1 MSLYQKYRPTT
12 FDEVFGQDEAVK
24 VMKSIVEM
32 PKEERPHVFLFGGAS
47 GCGKTTLAKVFAR
60 AIGVDPDTMNF
71 QTLDASKDRSIE
83 RIRELYD
90 KLSIRPMG
98 NKAEGRIFLLDE
110 AHQLLKPAQEAL
122 LKMCEDTPS
131 SAYIIFATTEPDAL
145 GKALRSRCK
154 TITIKPL
161 TPKAIYQNLKRVV
174 KSEGITIQDE
184 ALQKIANNSDNSA
197 RVSLQILE
205 TYTLNGGSID
215 KAISMN
221 GGVGEEVKAET
232 IDLCRA
238 IIDRRSD
245 WDAVVSF
252 CTKYK
257 GQSEPVRQAVLG
269 YLRSCVLKASNPK
282 DRLRSATILECFLE
296 PHYDCGDAALVY
308 QLAMAFECK

>member
-12 FDEVFGQDEAVK
+12 FDEVYGQDEAVK

-32 PKEERPHVFLFGGAS
+32 PKEDRPKVFLLAGHYGS
-47 GCGKTTLAKVFAR
+47 GKTSVAKVFAR
-60 AIGVDPDTMNF
+60 AIGVDPERSDFKTM
-71 QTLDASKDRSIE
+71 DSSKDRSI
-83 RIRELYD
+83 D
-90 KLSIRPMG
+90 SIRQLCDCMGVKPMSRG
-98 NKAEGRIFLLDE
+98 ADGRVFLIDE
-110 AHQLLKPAQEAL
+110 CHALQKIAAEAL
-122 LKMCEDTPS
+122 LKKCEDTPPDT
-131 SAYIIFATTEPDAL
+131 YIIFCTTEPDAMP
-145 GKALRSRCK
+145 KALRSRCK

-205 TYTLNGGSID
+205 TYTLNGNDID

-221 GGVGEEVKAET
+221 GGIGEQLKADT
-232 IDLCRA
+232 INLCRA
-238 IIDRRSD
+238 IVSRSD
-245 WDAVVSF
+245 DWNAVVDF

-269 YLRSCVLKASNPK
+269 YLKACLMKARSRSERVRFAS
-282 DRLRSATILECFLE
+282 LIECFLE
-296 PHYDCGDAALVY
+296 PHYDCGDVALLY
-308 QLAMAFECK
+308 QIATAFECK

>member
-32 PKEERPHVFLFGGAS
+32 PKDDRPKVFLLAGHYGS
-47 GCGKTTLAKVFAR
+47 GKTSVAKVFAR
-60 AIGVDPDTMNF
+60 AIGVDPDRSDFKTM
-71 QTLDASKDRSIE
+71 DSSKDRSIE
-83 RIRELYD
+83 
-90 KLSIRPMG
+90 SIRQLCDCMGVKPMSRG
-98 NKAEGRIFLLDE
+98 ADGRVFLIDE
-110 AHQLLKPAQEAL
+110 CHALQKIAAEAL
-122 LKMCEDTPS
+122 LKKCEDTPPDT
-131 SAYIIFATTEPDAL
+131 YIIFCTTEPDAMP
-145 GKALRSRCK
+145 KALRSRCK

-205 TYTLNGGSID
+205 TYTLNGNDID

-221 GGVGEEVKAET
+221 GGIGEEVKAET

>member
-24 VMKSIVEM
+24 VMKYIVEM
-32 PKEERPHVFLFGGAS
+32 PKETRPHVFLFGGAS

-98 NKAEGRIFLLDE
+98 SKAEGRIFLLDE

-205 TYTLNGGSID
+205 TYTLNGNDID

-221 GGVGEEVKAET
+221 GGIGEQLKADT
-232 IDLCRA
+232 INLCRA
-238 IIDRRSD
+238 IVSRSD
-245 WDAVVSF
+245 DWNAVVDF

-269 YLRSCVLKASNPK
+269 YLKACLMKARSRSERVRFAS
-282 DRLRSATILECFLE
+282 LIECFLE
-296 PHYDCGDAALVY
+296 PHYDCGDVALLY
-308 QLAMAFECK
+308 QIATAFECK

>member
-32 PKEERPHVFLFGGAS
+32 PKEKRPHVFLFGGAS

-90 KLSIRPMG
+90 KLYIRPMG
-98 NKAEGRIFLLDE
+98 TKAEGRIFLLDE

-154 TITIKPL
+154 TITIKPM
-161 TPKAIYQNLKRVV
+161 TEKAIYQNLQRVATA
-174 KSEGITIQDE
+174 EGININNED
-184 ALQKIANNSDNSA
+184 LQKIAKHSDNSA

-205 TYTLNGGSID
+205 TYTLNGCNID

-221 GGVGEEVKAET
+221 GGTGDEMKADT
-232 IDLCRA
+232 ITLCRA
-238 IIDRRSD
+238 IVSRSD
-245 WDAVVSF
+245 DWSMVVDF
-252 CTKYK
+252 CSKYK
-257 GQSEPVRQAVLG
+257 GQSEPIRQAILG
-269 YLRSCVLKASNPK
+269 YLKACLLKARNRTERVRFAS
-282 DRLRSATILECFLE
+282 LMECFLE
-296 PHYDCGDAALVY
+296 PHYSCSDAALVY
-308 QLAMAFECK
+308 QIATAFEVK

>member
-32 PKEERPHVFLFGGAS
+32 PKEKRPHVFLFGGAS

-98 NKAEGRIFLLDE
+98 SKAEGRIFLLDE

-161 TPKAIYQNLKRVV
+161 TSKAIYQNLKRVV
-174 KSEGITIQDE
+174 KSEGIAIQDE

-205 TYTLNGGSID
+205 TYTLNGNDID
-215 KAISMN
+215 KAVSMN
-221 GGVGEEVKAET
+221 GGIGEQLKADT
-232 IDLCRA
+232 INLCRA
-238 IIDRRSD
+238 IVSRSD
-245 WDAVVSF
+245 DWNAVVDF

-269 YLRSCVLKASNPK
+269 YLKACLMKARS
-282 DRLRSATILECFLE
+282 RSERVRFAGLIECFLE
-296 PHYDCGDAALVY
+296 PHYDCGDVALLY
-308 QLAMAFECK
+308 QIATAFECK

>member
-24 VMKSIVEM
+24 VMKSIVKM
-32 PKEERPHVFLFGGAS
+32 PKEKRPHVFLFGGAS

-98 NKAEGRIFLLDE
+98 SKAEGRIFLLDE

-161 TPKAIYQNLKRVV
+161 TLKAIYQNLKRVSE
-174 KSEGITIQDE
+174 SEGIVITDDY
-184 ALQKIANNSDNSA
+184 LQKIAQNSDNSA

-205 TYTLNGGSID
+205 TYMLNGNNVD

-221 GGVGEEVKAET
+221 GGVGNEMKADT
-232 IDLCRA
+232 ITLCRA
-238 IIDRRSD
+238 IVDRYD
-245 WDAVVSF
+245 NWNAVVDF

-257 GQSEPVRQAVLG
+257 GQSEPVRQAILG
-269 YLRSCVLKASNPK
+269 YLKACLMKAENK
-282 DRLRSATILECFLE
+282 TKRLRFASLIECFLE
-296 PHYDCGDAALVY
+296 PHYDCGDVALLY
-308 QLAMAFECK
+308 QIATAFEVK